1 MRWQAPDDF
10 SKNLRRAA
18 TPAECLLWQ
27 LVRNRKRCQ
36 AKFRRQHKLVP
47 YTLDLYCPEAKL
59 AIECDGLPHFT
70 PEGIEKDRFRTE
82 WLNRQGI
89 EVIRFTNNEIEN
101 DTQRDLFRIDAAIKR
116 RLEQDSPPHPPTHSP
131 PKEEN
136 GS

>member
-1 MRWQAPDDF
+1 M
-10 SKNLRRAA
+10 
-18 TPAECLLWQ
+18 
-27 LVRNRKRCQ
+27 
-36 AKFRRQHKLVP
+36 P

-59 AIECDGLPHFT
+59 AIECDGLPHVT

-116 RLEQDSPPHPPTHSP
+116 RLEQDSPPHPQTPFSSP
-131 PKEEN
+131 GGEGELGQQPLRDVASF
-136 GS
+136 GT